1 MLFAIQLIRIAFW
14 FLPAE
19 LSVIYIYDSVIVIH
33 QMLNVIIRSVHIW
46 IYFFC
51 FTDNIY
57 QGIAPTI
64 ILVRVSMRLSFDDP
78 ESFKEAAGSLRFNN
92 SPSDPNTSMP
102 PQLGP
107 QGPLAEIS
115 EDTQKIWCSSKL
127 LYNIREYN
135 DTHNFNLNIIWAA
148 GEAEDPMIPTISNT
162 DSTACYLA
170 FWVVAS
176 SDVLESYFLRY
187 LTVRSESVYRSTQI
201 L

>member
-1 MLFAIQLIRIAFW
+1 MLLAIQLIRIAFW

-19 LSVIYIYDSVIVIH
+19 LSVINIYDSVIVIH

-57 QGIAPTI
+57 QGITPTI
-64 ILVRVSMRLSFDDP
+64 IVVRVSMRLSFDDP

-135 DTHNFNLNIIWAA
+135 DTHNFNLRIYNMSSWW
-148 GEAEDPMIPTISNT
+148 GRGSDDSN
-162 DSTACYLA
+162 DIQRRLNSLLPR
-170 FWVVAS
+170 FGVVANS
-176 SDVLESYFLRY
+176 GRWKAGFSKKKKV
-187 LTVRSESVYRSTQI
+187 
-201 L
+201 